1 MNAFE
6 QRFAKLREDM
16 EALNRAREA
25 LDLDTKRDDRLAPKL
40 EGVSCKRRMCRC
52 IFNFSLTRVEL
63 QDLKGTWME
72 LSKVHNAISE
82 LKATPWS
89 GFVAKKTRSTIQVLT
104 ISHSLHAR
112 NGSRNPTH

>member
-40 EGVSCKRRMCRC
+40 EGVSC
-52 IFNFSLTRVEL
+52 
-63 QDLKGTWME
+63 
-72 LSKVHNAISE
+72 
-82 LKATPWS
+82 
-89 GFVAKKTRSTIQVLT
+89 
-104 ISHSLHAR
+104 
-112 NGSRNPTH
+112 